1 MQARKPEKTL
11 EADWNEEG
19 ELKLTAASS
28 SNERANV
35 KLQLWL

>member
-1 MQARKPEKTL
+1 MQEGKPE
-11 EADWNEEG
+11 EGDEEG
-19 ELKLTAASS
+19 GALKLTAASS